1 VVPSAW
7 VVMRV
12 ADTGIGIPPDKLDQ
26 IFEPFVQVD
35 AGHTRTQGGTGLG
48 LAISRRLARLMG
60 GDLTV
65 RSRVGHGSV
74 FTLWLPLP
82 PDAAATAVES
92 ATTRTVMPRAI
103 ITERLQASL
112 GDVVATVTARLRED
126 PAVPLARATPQAE
139 LEDHIASF
147 LADLAQAFA
156 ILDEAEADRVR
167 LIRDGNNIQ
176 RMISEQHGAQRRRI
190 GWSEEALR
198 REFEILVTEVEHA
211 VRHSELPGAPV
222 ADLPGVDDQ
231 LPILRLLLNEAEEMT
246 LHGFQRGGE

>member
-1 VVPSAW
+1 
-7 VVMRV
+7 
-12 ADTGIGIPPDKLDQ
+12 
-26 IFEPFVQVD
+26 
-35 AGHTRTQGGTGLG
+35 
-48 LAISRRLARLMG
+48 
-60 GDLTV
+60 
-65 RSRVGHGSV
+65 V

-92 ATTRTVMPRAI
+92 ATTRAVMPRTL

-112 GDVVATVTARLRED
+112 GDVVASVTARLRED
-126 PAVPLARATPQAE
+126 PAVPLANAMPQAE

-246 LHGFQRGGE
+246 LQGFQRESE

>member
-1 VVPSAW
+1 
-7 VVMRV
+7 MRV

-92 ATTRTVMPRAI
+92 ATTRTVVPRTI

-112 GDVVATVTARLRED
+112 GDVVAAVTARLRED
-126 PAVPLARATPQAE
+126 PAVPLARGMPQAE

-147 LADLAQAFA
+147 LADLGQAFA

-246 LHGFQRGGE
+246 LLGFQRGEE